1 MKCRYGNFRR
11 RCRGNQNPAGPTEQP
26 PGKLSG
32 KRTRLSGKSGERL
45 GCFKTTRPPKGK
57 LKAGKAEV
65 SSQAKG
71 QMGTDGVEAVSMPNM
86 SSGV

>member
-1 MKCRYGNFRR
+1 
-11 RCRGNQNPAGPTEQP
+11 
-26 PGKLSG
+26 
-32 KRTRLSGKSGERL
+32 LSGKSGERL